1 MNLLRLTPC
10 NFMVKKQKAFK
21 IVEIKYRI
29 ENQNMKKSILKG
41 VILTVQLFL
50 FTISVSSQVLDE
62 GTFKFGR
69 TLSLIDA
76 FYVDSANLDLLT
88 EKAIVEVLKNLD
100 PHSTYIS
107 AKDVKEMNEPLNGN
121 FEGIGVLFNLLRD
134 SIIIVEPL
142 GGGPSEKVGI
152 RSGDRILTI
161 NQEKVTGIS
170 ISTSGVRSRLM
181 GPKGTKV
188 NITVHRKGVKEILDF
203 TIIRDKIP
211 IYSVIASYMLDKETG
226 YIKLDKFS
234 ATTEKEFSEA
244 VTNLKKSNMKNLVLD
259 LRGNGGGY
267 MLAATELADKFF
279 SDQKL
284 LVYMLGR
291 KTPRQD
297 FKSSGNGNLSSSRVV
312 ILTDEG
318 SASASE
324 IFAGALQDWDR
335 GVILGRRTFGKGLVQ
350 NGFYLTDGSMVRLT
364 IARYYT
370 PSGRSIQRPY
380 NEGYDKY
387 MESFFRRYTD
397 GELMSA
403 DSVHFPDSV
412 KYKTL
417 INMRTVYGGG
427 GIMPDVFVSADT
439 SNNSAYFNKLYAKNV
454 LNSFT
459 LDYYDKN
466 RALLNEQY
474 KSFNDFKMKF
484 QFTAYEIKSLIA
496 KGEAEGVKFNEE
508 QFNKSKDEILL
519 ILKGYIASNMWQS
532 GELYQIVNENDKV
545 IDKALKVIS
554 DKNSYN
560 HILGNK

>member
-1 MNLLRLTPC
+1 MKR
-10 NFMVKKQKAFK
+10 K
-21 IVEIKYRI
+21 ILSLAV
-29 ENQNMKKSILKG
+29 
-41 VILTVQLFL
+41 LTVSLFL
-50 FTISVSSQVLDE
+50 FTLTASSQVLNE

-76 FYVDSANLDLLT
+76 FYVDSTNLDILT

-121 FEGIGVLFNLLRD
+121 FEGIGVQFNLLRD
-134 SIIIVEPL
+134 SIIIIEPIA
-142 GGGPSEKVGI
+142 GGPSEKVGI
-152 RSGDRILTI
+152 KAGDRILTI
-161 NQEKVTGIS
+161 NQEKVSGIS

-188 NITVHRKGVKEILDF
+188 NITVYRKGAKEILDF

-226 YIKLDKFS
+226 YIKLDKFA

-244 VTNLKKSNMKNLVLD
+244 VANLKKSDMKNLVLD

-279 SDQKL
+279 NDQKL
-284 LVYMLGR
+284 LVYLVGR
-291 KTPRQD
+291 KTPRQEY
-297 FKSSGNGNLSSSRVV
+297 KSAGSGSLSSSRVV
-312 ILTDEG
+312 VLTDEG

-324 IFAGALQDWDR
+324 IFAGAMQDWDR

-350 NGFYLTDGSMVRLT
+350 NGFPLTDGSMVRLT

-370 PSGRSIQRPY
+370 PTGRSIQRPY
-380 NEGYDKY
+380 SDGYDKY
-387 MESFFRRYTD
+387 MENFYKRYTD

-403 DSVHFPDSV
+403 DSIHFPDSL

-417 INMRTVYGGG
+417 VNKRVVYGGG
-427 GIMPDVFVSADT
+427 GIMPDVFVSVDT
-439 SNNSAYFNKLYAKNV
+439 SYNSAYFNKLYAKNV
-454 LNSFT
+454 LTTFT
-459 LDYYDKN
+459 LEFFDKN
-466 RALLNEQY
+466 RTLLNSQY
-474 KSFNDFKMKF
+474 KSFDDFKTKF
-484 QFTAYEIKSLIA
+484 EFTPDDIKTFIA
-496 KGEAEGVKFNEE
+496 KGEAEGVKFNEK

-519 ILKGYIASNMWQS
+519 ILKGYVASNMWQIS
-532 GELYQIVNENDKV
+532 DYYLIINEKDKV

-554 DKNSYN
+554 DKKSYDA
-560 HILGNK
+560 ILGNR